1 MFKKVCITFLA
12 MTSKCFS
19 KLCMY
24 MRRQL
29 IYLHCVYSVKTIV
42 MSGKAPVDVEC
53 PLQGKAHVHKGSDI
67 SDCMFHQVRATY
79 QGFYT

>member
-1 MFKKVCITFLA
+1 
-12 MTSKCFS
+12 
-19 KLCMY
+19 
-24 MRRQL
+24 
-29 IYLHCVYSVKTIV
+29 

-79 QGFYT
+79 QGFYTWRAITDLFYYIKS